1 MENKSWRGVNQFAYS
16 KKYHVETFKPLSP
29 IRNTVSMR
37 ANFISGK
44 DKEDFMYKT
53 SSILPRHPP
62 NELNEKIYELNN
74 KISSLK
80 EQLTD
85 INLSNIH
92 LKNLLR
98 QKAEE
103 NNKKKERKRNEYRSP
118 LGESEKSDYTSLGMT
133 NGTFSERPC
142 VSGMSSINKPKSKP
156 KIDLVSELK

>member
-1 MENKSWRGVNQFAYS
+1 MENKSWRGVNQFAFS

-37 ANFISGK
+37 TNFISGK

-85 INLSNIH
+85 IN
-92 LKNLLR
+92 
-98 QKAEE
+98 
-103 NNKKKERKRNEYRSP
+103 
-118 LGESEKSDYTSLGMT
+118 
-133 NGTFSERPC
+133 
-142 VSGMSSINKPKSKP
+142 
-156 KIDLVSELK
+156 